1 MYTHIQVHD
10 IFFPRRGSKVPCS
23 TAQRVRLG
31 HLEECGGLRDG
42 FVDKECEKKIPSWKK
57 NASRF
62 AWSWIYRNKL
72 GWNVTLKEFL
82 YNAPNGDTV
91 LVPYIDPQDLLAF
104 LLEHHP
110 DVLVGGTS
118 NPQEMA
124 LHLESIW
131 NGYKLQ
137 NAEHLVFREHAN
149 SLQSTIPLFYHGDEG
164 RGKRRGNT
172 VVLSCESPIG
182 IHTTLPSRKRGRDE
196 CHCKP
201 PAALE
206 RKYGR
211 TTRKISSRLRPPLR
225 SQQTNMRGH
234 SFLQHFCLCIIP
246 SSWHHVYPDFLTEF
260 LTHLAGLFRRLFY
273 EGITVK
279 SRHFCAAICG
289 AKGDWKWYTKAA
301 KLDRSFEH
309 KGGVRNIMCCH
320 ECLAGQDNMPWE
332 DFSEI
337 PSWAPTR
344 FSQRP
349 WSTAP
354 PLSLIPYIPN
364 APERQIKRDPFH
376 LCKVG
381 NFRDHAASC
390 VCYMIHAGLF
400 GAVGDFDL
408 KLQAAHGAFQL
419 YCRANGTSPSL
430 RSFSRALLNYPRFE
444 S

>member
-1 MYTHIQVHD
+1 MLKPTLLECGGTWWNLHQTVKGNYSDHPAWISRGAHTSRLSSCQLSRRGEVSKKKLMLSNDLIVLNVSSLATVLKAGSRFAYTRMIYCFRDHARYTNHLFRSWPCCSRFRWSCRWWGIKLSRKKNKYSFRCIKCKYTYIYIYICTHTYKCM
-10 IFFPRRGSKVPCS
+10 IFFFPRRGSKVPCS

-124 LHLESIW
+124 LHLESFW

-211 TTRKISSRLRPPLR
+211 TTRKISSRLRPPW
-225 SQQTNMRGH
+225 GH
-234 SFLQHFCLCIIP
+234 SKPTCEDIP
-246 SSWHHVYPDFLTEF
+246 SYSISVYALFQAPGIMYIQTCWLSFWHTLLV
-260 LTHLAGLFRRLFY
+260 
-273 EGITVK
+273 
-279 SRHFCAAICG
+279 
-289 AKGDWKWYTKAA
+289 
-301 KLDRSFEH
+301 
-309 KGGVRNIMCCH
+309 
-320 ECLAGQDNMPWE
+320 
-332 DFSEI
+332 FSEDY
-337 PSWAPTR
+337 SMKE
-344 FSQRP
+344 
-349 WSTAP
+349 
-354 PLSLIPYIPN
+354 SL
-364 APERQIKRDPFH
+364 
-376 LCKVG
+376 
-381 NFRDHAASC
+381 
-390 VCYMIHAGLF
+390 
-400 GAVGDFDL
+400 
-408 KLQAAHGAFQL
+408 
-419 YCRANGTSPSL
+419 
-430 RSFSRALLNYPRFE
+430 
-444 S
+444 